1 MNGKNMK
8 LYKPSMMDY
17 KVDEYV
23 LPTIEKL
30 ALEYQVKL
38 SKDTMS

>member
-17 KVDEYV
+17 KVDEYA
-23 LPTIEKL
+23 LEKL
-30 ALEYQVKL
+30 ALESQVEL